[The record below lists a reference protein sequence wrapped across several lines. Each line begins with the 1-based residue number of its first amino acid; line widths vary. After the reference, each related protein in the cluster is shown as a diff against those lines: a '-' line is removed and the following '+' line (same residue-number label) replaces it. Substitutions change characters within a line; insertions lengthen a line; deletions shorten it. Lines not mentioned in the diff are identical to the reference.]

1 MPSDACAETCQAAT
15 IETAACGAC
24 IIVAS
29 VELLIMWQ
37 LDVALVASR
46 TELLWQQVEAL
57 RIPSQAHRELNGLIK
72 QVD

>member
-46 TELLWQQVEAL
+46 TELL
-57 RIPSQAHRELNGLIK
+57 
-72 QVD
+72 